1 MSCKSVHCTA
11 KMLLKAAQA
20 EATSCPS
27 CQLSTTASTTRR
39 RRRSCCSM
47 TAGYVHT
54 PALES
59 CADCLS
65 LAGRRRRR
73 RRRRE
78 AGRQAGRLAGSRHR
92 QKGIVWHW
100 HWRLQRAN
108 FIRAKKGVWVG
119 QGKGSTP
126 AGFKFG
132 FRFGFEFA
140 GNRGKWLQ
148 SRVSSSFSSRFR
160 LPNLLAA
167 LAAPFASALVYT
179 LVTRTYLQISI

>member
-73 RRRRE
+73 RRE
-78 AGRQAGRLAGSRHR
+78 AGRQAGSRWGAGIDKRELC
-92 QKGIVWHW
+92 GI
-100 HWRLQRAN
+100 
-108 FIRAKKGVWVG
+108 G
-119 QGKGSTP
+119 
-126 AGFKFG
+126 GFKEQILSEQRKGFG
-132 FRFGFEFA
+132 LARA
-140 GNRGKWLQ
+140 RGLL
-148 SRVSSSFSSRFR
+148 RRGSSSGSGSGSSSPETGANGYSREFQV
-160 LPNLLAA
+160 
-167 LAAPFASALVYT
+167 ASAPAPVSK
-179 LVTRTYLQISI
+179 IF